1 MQTQTNATTP
11 ADPNAERDHIIA
23 MLRKFARQ
31 RPGLEFG
38 NYGDWKAY
46 RAEMR
51 SITRDLQHAQTLLR
65 RVELSS
71 MPADT
76 LRAAF
81 RAYSG
86 RLTLSKDESGR
97 QVLSY
102 CTGQY
107 WPTEYRRAVCAVAA
121 SALWDWWRDH
131 AMPAAHAFEVE
142 CLDEQ
147 WRRVPATSRKFQTRE
162 AAEAYAR
169 TVASARNATVSDLYR
184 MPGGKGTGRAGDYLR
199 AYARREFGRG
209 IASRWFN

>member
-1 MQTQTNATTP
+1 MQAQTTSTTP
-11 ADPNAERDHIIA
+11 ADPNAERDHIVA
-23 MLRKFARQ
+23 MLRRFARQ

-51 SITRDLQHAQTLLR
+51 SITRDLAHAQTLLR

-76 LRAAF
+76 LRTAF

-86 RLTLSKDESGR
+86 RLTLTKDAAGR
-97 QVLSY
+97 LVLDY

-121 SALWDWWRDH
+121 AALWDWYRD
-131 AMPAAHAFEVE
+131 
-142 CLDEQ
+142 
-147 WRRVPATSRKFQTRE
+147 S
-162 AAEAYAR
+162 YA
-169 TVASARNATVSDLYR
+169 ASAK
-184 MPGGKGTGRAGDYLR
+184 KGESAGDAIR
-199 AYARREFGRG
+199 RQFRREFGRG